1 MQERVQYDC
10 AGNLMEELME
20 IENLIPQENEFVE
33 AASHTFNC
41 GYFLSLYC
49 C

>member
-1 MQERVQYDC
+1 MQEKMQYDC
-10 AGNLMEELME
+10 VGDLKEELNE
-20 IENLIPQENEFVE
+20 AENLIFQGNEFVE